1 MKPTMALKPLV
12 FALAAV
18 MAMAAQA
25 GGNDHGNNNGN
36 DHGNNGGHGH
46 QPPTPQGPTLEELL
60 QIGAGAGAAVLD
72 VQNNQGNTV
81 LNLGTKNDAHVDN
94 SANGS
99 NGNVGM
105 NNAGGD
111 GNQQDNA
118 AALATADESFIFGSA
133 VSASSATQVNGGN
146 AVANYSSTAS
156 ASLNNVGNGGSGN
169 IGVNNAAGN
178 FNQQKNNLAIAVS
191 GGRVAQAA
199 AAANQSTTGLQV
211 ANNGTQ
217 TYKTDT
223 LRGTF
228 TAAGAF
234 VAAGTAVTTPADDHG
249 HGGNGGYGNDSRGQ
263 GGNNGGHGGNSGNS
277 NSDFVA
283 VGVFGLAG
291 VTTQQV
297 LTPDGWKNP
306 VTNNANISNVG
317 NNFSGNAGFNNAA
330 GVGNQQ
336 SNSLSIAAG
345 CKACM

>member
-18 MAMAAQA
+18 MAIAAQA
-25 GGNDHGNNNGN
+25 GGRDDHGNG
-36 DHGNNGGHGH
+36 HGNGHGNH
-46 QPPTPQGPTLEELL
+46 EPKGPTLEQIL
-60 QIGAGAGAAVLD
+60 QITAGAGAAVID
-72 VQNNQGNTV
+72 SQGSGGNNV
-81 LNLGTKNDAHVDN
+81 LNLGTKNDAHIDN

-99 NGNVGM
+99 NGNLGM

-118 AALATADESFIFGSA
+118 AALATADESFIFGTA
-133 VSASSATQVNGGN
+133 VAASSATQTNTANTVN
-146 AVANYSSTAS
+146 NYSTTAS

-169 IGVNNAAGN
+169 IGVNNAAGD

-191 GGRVAQAA
+191 GGRVAQSA
-199 AAANQSTTGLQV
+199 AAANQTSSGLV
-211 ANNGTQ
+211 VNNYGTQ
-217 TYKTDT
+217 VMKKDT
-223 LRGTF
+223 LVGTVN
-228 TAAGAF
+228 AAGVF
-234 VAAGTAVTTPADDHG
+234 VAAGQAKTQADDDH
-249 HGGNGGYGNDSRGQ
+249 HGGGNNHGGYDNR
-263 GGNNGGHGGNSGNS
+263 GGNNGGSHGGNNGSS
-277 NSDFVA
+277 TSDFVA

-306 VTNNANISNVG
+306 VTNNANVSNVG
-317 NNFSGNAGFNNAA
+317 NSFSGNAGFNNAA

-345 CKACM
+345 CKACTGL

>member
-18 MAMAAQA
+18 MAIAAQA
-25 GGNDHGNNNGN
+25 GGRDEHHGHDHG
-36 DHGNNGGHGH
+36 
-46 QPPTPQGPTLEELL
+46 PKGPTLEELL

-72 VQNNQGNTV
+72 VQNNSGNTV
-81 LNLGTKNDAHVDN
+81 LNQGTQNNATVSGSLN
-94 SANGS
+94 GANG
-99 NGNVGM
+99 NLGA
-105 NNAGGD
+105 NNAAGD
-111 GNQQDNA
+111 ANQQDNA

-133 VSASSATQVNGGN
+133 VSVSSATQVNTNNG
-146 AVANYSSTAS
+146 ASNYSSTAN
-156 ASLNNVGNGGSGN
+156 ASLNNVGNSGSGN

-191 GGRVAQAA
+191 GGRVANAA
-199 AAANQSTTGLQV
+199 AAANQSTTGLGV

-217 TYKTDT
+217 TYKKDT
-223 LRGTF
+223 LTGTVN
-228 TAAGAF
+228 AAGAF
-234 VAAGTAVTTPADDHG
+234 VAAGTAVTKDDDHG
-249 HGGNGGYGNDSRGQ
+249 HGGYGNNDR
-263 GGNNGGHGGNSGNS
+263 GHGKDQK
-277 NSDFVA
+277 SDFVA

-306 VTNNANISNVG
+306 VTNTASMTNVG
-317 NNFSGNAGFNNAA
+317 NNWSGNGGFNNAA

>member
-18 MAMAAQA
+18 MAIAAQA
-25 GGNDHGNNNGN
+25 GGRDDDHGHGNGG
-36 DHGNNGGHGH
+36 HNNGGHNN
-46 QPPTPQGPTLEELL
+46 QPKGPTLEELL

-72 VQNNQGNTV
+72 SQNSDSNIVGNQ
-81 LNLGTKNDAHVDN
+81 GTKNNATVDN

-99 NGNVGM
+99 NGNLGM
-105 NNAGGD
+105 NNTAGD

-118 AALATADESFIFGSA
+118 AALATADESFIFGTA
-133 VSASSATQVNGGN
+133 VAVSSATQVNNNN
-146 AVANYSSTAS
+146 AVANASTTNN

-169 IGVNNAAGN
+169 IGINNSAGN

-191 GGRVAQAA
+191 GGRVANAA
-199 AAANQSTTGLQV
+199 AAANQSSTGLTV
-211 ANNGTQ
+211 ANSATQ
-217 TYKTDT
+217 TYKTTT
-223 LRGTF
+223 LTGTV
-228 TAAGAF
+228 AALGAF
-234 VAAGTAVTTPADDHG
+234 GAVGEATIKGDSG
-249 HGGNGGYGNDSRGQ
+249 HGGGGYDDR
-263 GGNNGGHGGNSGNS
+263 GHGGSK
-277 NSDFVA
+277 DQKATFEA

-297 LTPDGWKNP
+297 MTPDGWKNP
-306 VTNNANISNVG
+306 VTNNATLSNVG

>member
-18 MAMAAQA
+18 MAIAAQA
-25 GGNDHGNNNGN
+25 GGRDDDHGNG
-36 DHGNNGGHGH
+36 HGNNHG
-46 QPPTPQGPTLEELL
+46 PKGPTLEQLL

-72 VQNNQGNTV
+72 TQNSDGNLVGNQ
-81 LNLGTKNDAHVDN
+81 GTKNDASVRD
-94 SANGS
+94 SANGT

-105 NNAGGD
+105 NNTAGD

-118 AALATADESFIFGSA
+118 AALATADESFIFGTA
-133 VSASSATQVNGGN
+133 VAVSSATQVNNNN
-146 AVANYSSTAS
+146 AVANYSTTNNAN
-156 ASLNNVGNGGSGN
+156 LNNVGNGGSGN
-169 IGVNNAAGN
+169 IGVNNSAGN

-191 GGRVAQAA
+191 GGRVANAA
-199 AAANQSTTGLQV
+199 AAANQSSTGLV
-211 ANNGTQ
+211 VSNNGTQ
-217 TYKTDT
+217 VYKKDT
-223 LRGTF
+223 LTGTV
-228 TAAGAF
+228 AAVGAF
-234 VAAGTAVTTPADDHG
+234 AAVGKATIEGDKG
-249 HGGNGGYGNDSRGQ
+249 HGGGYGGNDRGNGGYGGSKDQ
-263 GGNNGGHGGNSGNS
+263 KAT
-277 NSDFVA
+277 FEA

-306 VTNNANISNVG
+306 VTNNANVSNVG
-317 NNFSGNAGFNNAA
+317 NNFSGNAGYNNAA

>member
-18 MAMAAQA
+18 MSIAAQA
-25 GGNDHGNNNGN
+25 GGNDNNGHGN
-36 DHGNNGGHGH
+36 GHGH
-46 QPPTPQGPTLEELL
+46 NHDPKGPTLEQIL
-60 QIGAGAGAAVLD
+60 QITAGAGAAVLD
-72 VQNNQGNTV
+72 VQNSEGNMVGNQ
-81 LNLGTKNDAHVDN
+81 GTKNDAHVDN

-99 NGNVGM
+99 NGNLGM

-118 AALATADESFIFGSA
+118 AALATADESFIFGTA
-133 VSASSATQVNGGN
+133 VSASSATQYNTN
-146 AVANYSSTAS
+146 NSVANYSSTAS

-169 IGVNNAAGN
+169 IGVNNAAGD

-199 AAANQSTTGLQV
+199 ASANQSSTGLTV
-211 ANNGTQ
+211 SNYGTQ
-217 TYKTDT
+217 TYKKDE
-223 LRGTF
+223 LKGTF
-228 TAAGAF
+228 NAAGVF
-234 VAAGTAVTTPADDHG
+234 VAAGTATTKDDDHG
-249 HGGNGGYGNDSRGQ
+249 HGGSGGGYGNNDK
-263 GGNNGGHGGNSGNS
+263 GHGGNGGGKDTK
-277 NSDFVA
+277 SDFVA

-306 VTNNANISNVG
+306 VTNSANISNVG
-317 NNFSGNAGFNNAA
+317 NNFSGNSGFNNAA

>member
-25 GGNDHGNNNGN
+25 GGNDHGNN
-36 DHGNNGGHGH
+36 GGHGH
-46 QPPTPQGPTLEELL
+46 NPPPPQGPTLEELL

-72 VQNNQGNTV
+72 VQNSQGNV
-81 LNLGTKNDAHVDN
+81 VGNQGTKNSAGIEN

-105 NNAGGD
+105 NNTAGD

-133 VSASSATQVNGGN
+133 VSASSATQVNSGN
-146 AVANYSSTAS
+146 AVANYSTTNTAGMS
-156 ASLNNVGNGGSGN
+156 NVGNSGSGN
-169 IGVNNAAGN
+169 IGVNNSAGN

-199 AAANQSTTGLQV
+199 AAANQSSTGLNV
-211 ANNGTQ
+211 GNYGTQ
-217 TYKTDT
+217 TYKTNT
-223 LRGTF
+223 LTGT
-228 TAAGAF
+228 
-234 VAAGTAVTTPADDHG
+234 VAAVGVFGAVGEATIKDDDHG
-249 HGGNGGYGNDSRGQ
+249 HGGGGYGNNDK
-263 GGNNGGHGGNSGNS
+263 GHGGSGGS
-277 NSDFVA
+277 KDQKATFEA

-297 LTPDGWKNP
+297 MTPDGWKNP
-306 VTNNANISNVG
+306 VTNNAAISNVG

>member
-1 MKPTMALKPLV
+1 MALKPLV

-25 GGNDHGNNNGN
+25 GGNDHGNN
-36 DHGNNGGHGH
+36 GGHGH
-46 QPPTPQGPTLEELL
+46 QPPPPKGPTLEELL

-72 VQNNQGNTV
+72 VQNSQGNV
-81 LNLGTKNDAHVDN
+81 VGNQGTKNSAGIEN

-105 NNAGGD
+105 NNTAGD

-133 VSASSATQVNGGN
+133 VSASSATQVNSGN
-146 AVANYSSTAS
+146 SVANYSTTNTAGM
-156 ASLNNVGNGGSGN
+156 NNVGNSGSGN
-169 IGVNNAAGN
+169 IGVNNSAGN

-199 AAANQSTTGLQV
+199 AAANQSSTGLNV
-211 ANNGTQ
+211 GNYGTQ
-217 TYKTDT
+217 TYKTNT
-223 LRGTF
+223 LTGT
-228 TAAGAF
+228 
-234 VAAGTAVTTPADDHG
+234 VAAVGVFGAVGEATIKDDDHG
-249 HGGNGGYGNDSRGQ
+249 GGGYGNNDK
-263 GGNNGGHGGNSGNS
+263 GHGGSGGS
-277 NSDFVA
+277 KDQKATFEA

-297 LTPDGWKNP
+297 MTPDGWKNP
-306 VTNNANISNVG
+306 VTNNAAVSNVG